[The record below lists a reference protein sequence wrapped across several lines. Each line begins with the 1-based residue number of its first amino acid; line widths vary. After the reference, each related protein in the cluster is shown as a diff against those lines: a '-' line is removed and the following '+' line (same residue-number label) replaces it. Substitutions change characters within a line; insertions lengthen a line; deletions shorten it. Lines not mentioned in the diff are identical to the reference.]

1 MPSSSHVLV
10 TGVTGQQGGSVANAL
25 LARGHRVRGLTRN
38 TGAPTAAHFAAR
50 GAELMAGDFTDSGS
64 LDRAMAGID
73 AIYAMTTPFEAGED
87 AETAQGI
94 ALIEAAKRAGVKH
107 FVYSSVASADLK
119 TGIPHFDSKFRVEEV
134 LAASGVPYTIS
145 APVFFME
152 NLLAPWLLP
161 GIMGGTL
168 AMAMPGDR
176 PLQQIAVADIGA
188 FAAVLIERGERVF
201 GKRFNIAGDELTNSD
216 VAAILSRK
224 LGRPIV
230 YQGFPPDALRAQSED
245 MAIMF
250 EWFATT
256 GYSADLNALRRE
268 FGDVS
273 WQDFK
278 TWASHLDLDQTA

>member
-1 MPSSSHVLV
+1 
-10 TGVTGQQGGSVANAL
+10 
-25 LARGHRVRGLTRN
+25 
-38 TGAPTAAHFAAR
+38 
-50 GAELMAGDFTDSGS
+50 MAGDFTDSGS